1 MTTQKPTSKRKDV
14 IPSAWHIDN
23 PDYVGY
29 ITIGGDSFYTD
40 YFKTKEEAYFAL
52 EKLAYEHSYDQIETV
67 EGECCYSERAKIM
80 NERYKELGR
89 DAKDHP
95 MHGLFTGIAKEYG
108 EIPNNN
114 PS

>member
-1 MTTQKPTSKRKDV
+1 MSTRKPTFKRKDV
-14 IPSAWHIDN
+14 IPTAWHVDN
-23 PDYVGY
+23 PDYRGY
-29 ITIGGDSFYTD
+29 ISIDSDLFYTD
-40 YFKTKEEAYFAL
+40 CFKTKEEAAFAL
-52 EKLAYEHSYDQIETV
+52 EKLAYKHSYDTIETLQD
-67 EGECCYSERAKIM
+67 EGCYPERAKIM

-108 EIPNNN
+108 EIPDNN

>member
-14 IPSAWHIDN
+14 IPSAWHVDN

-52 EKLAYEHSYDQIETV
+52 EKLAYKHSYDQIETV
-67 EGECCYSERAKIM
+67 EGEGCYPERAKIM

-108 EIPNNN
+108 EISDDN